1 MNRPKGV
8 IGIGI
13 LAIGIGLLAIYLV
26 FTNAMQ
32 PECFAGYCVGHDMKM
47 GSTVIPFGTAFAIAN
62 LCLWLGFALAILG
75 TALAVLGDWKK
86 GGRVRQPKDTEL
98 ATCGNCNAPVQEE
111 ALRCPSCGVEFGS

>member
-32 PECFAGYCVGHDMKM
+32 P
-47 GSTVIPFGTAFAIAN
+47 STVIPFGTAFAIAN

>member
-1 MNRPKGV
+1 M

-26 FTNAMQ
+26 FTNAMR

-75 TALAVLGDWKK
+75 TGLAVLGDWKK
-86 GGRVRQPKDTEL
+86 VGRVKEPKSVET
-98 ATCGNCNAPVQEE
+98 ATCGKCGAGVPDD